1 MTEARA
7 TVDDEGGTAYV
18 KTAGKILLLIMLV
31 CLVGILAILVVA
43 FI

>member
-7 TVDDEGGTAYV
+7 TVDDDGGEAYV
-18 KTAGKILLLIMLV
+18 RTAGKILVLIMLA

-43 FI
+43 FV